1 MEKPVAKMI
10 KLFSFHK
17 VCDYIIEQENITD
30 GDDWRIALIED
41 LISEECCYVLEYD
54 LGELDNNSGCRSV
67 LTNGLI
73 KYFDV
78 SPQETIILEN
88 S

>member
-1 MEKPVAKMI
+1 MI
-10 KLFSFHK
+10 DS
-17 VCDYIIEQENITD
+17 
-30 GDDWRIALIED
+30 DDWKIDLIED
-41 LISEECCYVLEYD
+41 LISEECYVLEYD
-54 LGELDNNSGCRSV
+54 LGELYNNSGCRSV

-78 SPQETIILEN
+78 SPQEIIILEN